1 MSKTSVY
8 KARVPFFQPM
18 EEIFS
23 SDPNKW
29 KIFQDHYGKDVKK
42 EDIIDKVYG
51 GLSLKQLFSHFEIE
65 SNDSDLQELRA
76 TIRLIPTDASLK
88 SVIINR
94 LSLKQFLIAGLP
106 SKDLLPWDGKGN
118 WDKLDPQYR
127 LELCHSEVCRWS
139 IFIKRSGK
147 LFSDANV
154 ENHEPFSDIELVNNC
169 TTVDGFEFRVK
180 RDGSTYHGSF
190 GSKPEG
196 QQELLD
202 LYQRL
207 SQWQAGSL
215 AYQNRELIEGSKS
228 NFFDYYFNPIPL
240 SGDKLDPKFK
250 LDINLGK
257 YRTDIVS
264 ETIYQIQINRG
275 EIDYKRWG
283 ESSEYFKKP
292 QERRL
297 VIKIKDKDGKDSSE
311 PPKQYEEIAT
321 AQEIILP
328 NFQNTGIYDIAD
340 PQTKI
345 YYHWLYEFDQ
355 CLLRQLSDDRFE
367 LELRRSGAND
377 KYELRR
383 FVFGNIDINNI
394 PIYSKSSPE
403 ETIWTLHR
411 FGYGARNTSMDY
423 DADFVPPSET
433 SQVSHY
439 AYQLG
444 GEVDPGKSFNYICPE
459 GFGVERAIFAWE
471 DSSKSRLVIDLISF
485 ERILP
490 VWQGI
495 VNFSQPTPQVE

>member
-76 TIRLIPTDASLK
+76 TIRLIPADASLK
-88 SVIINR
+88 PVIINR
-94 LSLKQFLIAGLP
+94 LSLKQFLVAGLP
-106 SKDLLPWDGKGN
+106 AKDLLPWDGKDN
-118 WDKLDPQYR
+118 WDKLDSQYR
-127 LELCHSEVCRWS
+127 LELCHSEVSRWS
-139 IFIKRSGK
+139 IFIKRDGK
-147 LFSDANV
+147 LFSDADL

-190 GSKPEG
+190 GSKVEG
-196 QQELLD
+196 RKELLD

-215 AYQNRELIEGSKS
+215 AKQNLDLIDGGASLD
-228 NFFDYYFNPIPL
+228 FFDYYKEPIPID
-240 SGDKLDPKFK
+240 SADKLKPEFKF
-250 LDINLGK
+250 DISLEK
-257 YRTDIVS
+257 YRPSAIG
-264 ETIYQIQINRG
+264 ETSYSIQVNRG
-275 EIDYKRWG
+275 DIDYKRWG
-283 ESSEYFKKP
+283 GESSEYFQKP
-292 QERRL
+292 QKRRL
-297 VIKIKDKDGKDSSE
+297 VIKIKNKDGKSSYDA
-311 PPKQYEEIAT
+311 PKQYEEIAT

-328 NFQNTGIYDIAD
+328 NFQNTGIYDISD
-340 PQTKI
+340 PQVKI
-345 YYHWLYEFDQ
+345 YYRWLYEFDL
-355 CLLRQLSDDRFE
+355 CLVRSLSDNRAE
-367 LELRRSGAND
+367 IELRRAGTEG

-383 FVFGNIDINNI
+383 FIFGNIDLNKI
-394 PIYSKSSPE
+394 PAYLDGF
-403 ETIWTLHR
+403 WTLHR
-411 FGYGARNTSMDY
+411 FGYGARDTSMNY
-423 DADFVPPSET
+423 DADFTPPSKT
-433 SQVSHY
+433 PQVSHY

-444 GEVDPGKSFNYICPE
+444 GEGDSTTSFNYICPE

-471 DSSKSRLVIDLISF
+471 DSSKRRLVIDLISF

-495 VNFSQPTPQVE
+495 IDFSQTISQVE